1 MHKTDTKMLSRIQRI
16 ARLIAILTASAVLVA
31 CSVGS
36 NTSLYVPDLL
46 DRPQEFNG
54 KDITVSG
61 AYLDRDGRQVLALG
75 VSTLDNGLDAQPLGE
90 TIWLEG
96 FPREATTELHRPGDA
111 VYGFV
116 RVQGRFETGGPFGV
130 DNAYRHR
137 IIVASAEPIE
147 RVRRQ
152 EYRIENRPL
161 GEGKVSLFD
170 LVADPTRYNG
180 QTVTTQGYYF
190 WNSLIYVLA
199 EGVSTEE
206 DGSSPQPIGKM
217 VWMEGFPPSV
227 SGELNVGPN
236 NSFVWGRVEVT
247 GLFQGG
253 GILVKTAPT
262 RRSCCS
268 TPITRQVRVRSTQRN
283 KKK

>member
-1 MHKTDTKMLSRIQRI
+1 MVNQIQRI
-16 ARLIAILTASAVLVA
+16 FLLLVVFVAGTALAA
-31 CSVGS
+31 CAGDST
-36 NTSLYVPDLL
+36 NLYVPDLL

-54 KDITVSG
+54 KDIHVSG

-96 FPREATTELHRPGDA
+96 FPREAAAELHSPGDA

-116 RVQGRFETGGPFGV
+116 RVQGRFETGGPFGA

-137 IIVASAEPIE
+137 IIVASAEPLE
-147 RVRRQ
+147 RVRRV
-152 EYRIENRPL
+152 EYRIDNRPL

-170 LVADPTRYNG
+170 LVADPARYNG
-180 QTVTTQGYYF
+180 QTITTQGYYF

-206 DGSSPQPIGKM
+206 DGSLPQPIGKM
-217 VWMEGFPPSV
+217 IWMEGFPPSV
-227 SGELNVGPN
+227 SGELTVGPN
-236 NSFVWGRVEVT
+236 TSFVWGRVEVT

-253 GILVKTAPT
+253 GNFGREGAYPAQLLLDPNNPASARPLD
-262 RRSCCS
+262 
-268 TPITRQVRVRSTQRN
+268 P
-283 KKK
+283 KK

>member
-1 MHKTDTKMLSRIQRI
+1 MVNRIQRI
-16 ARLIAILTASAVLVA
+16 AWLFLLFIACAVLAA
-31 CSVGS
+31 CAGAS
-36 NTSLYVPDLL
+36 TSLYVPDLL

-61 AYLDRDGRQVLALG
+61 AYLERDGRQVLALG
-75 VSTLDNGLDAQPLGE
+75 VSTLDNDLDAQPLGE
-90 TIWLEG
+90 VIWLEG

-111 VYGFV
+111 IFGFV
-116 RVQGRFETGGPFGV
+116 RVQGRFETGGPFGA
-130 DNAYRHR
+130 DGAYRHR

-147 RVRRQ
+147 RVRRV

-170 LVADPTRYNG
+170 LVAAPERYNG
-180 QTVTTQGYYF
+180 QTITTQGYYF

-206 DGSSPQPIGKM
+206 DGSSPRPVGAMI
-217 VWMEGFPPSV
+217 WMEGFPPAV

-236 NSFVWGRVEVT
+236 TSFVWGRVEVT
-247 GLFQGG
+247 GLFQGAG
-253 GILVKTAPT
+253 NFGRDGAYPAQLLLDPENPASARPLDPK
-262 RRSCCS
+262 R
-268 TPITRQVRVRSTQRN
+268 
-283 KKK
+283 

>member
-1 MHKTDTKMLSRIQRI
+1 MYMHDHTRRISWMT
-16 ARLIAILTASAVLVA
+16 LVLVA
-31 CSVGS
+31 SAILVACTGGS
-36 NTSLYVPDLL
+36 PLSLPGSPSSLYVPDLL

-61 AYLDRDGRQVLALG
+61 AYLNRYGREVLALG

-90 TIWLEG
+90 PIWLEG
-96 FPREATTELHRPGDA
+96 FPQEATAELHRPGDA

-116 RVQGRFETGGPFGV
+116 RVKGRFETGGPFGAE
-130 DNAYRHR
+130 NAYRHR
-137 IIVASAEPIE
+137 ILVASAEPIE
-147 RVRRQ
+147 RIRRR
-152 EYRIENRPL
+152 EYRIDNRPL

-170 LVADPTRYNG
+170 LVADPARYNG

-217 VWMEGFPPSV
+217 IWMEGFPPSV
-227 SGELNVGPN
+227 SGELNLGPN

-253 GILVKTAPT
+253 GNFGKDGAYPGQLLLDPNNPNLARPLEPK
-262 RRSCCS
+262 R
-268 TPITRQVRVRSTQRN
+268 
-283 KKK
+283 